1 MSKLLDFKIS
11 SGLKDIIG
19 KELITND
26 RIAIFELVKNSYDAN
41 ARKVKIVFQNIK
53 EAGGNNPSKILII
66 DDGDGMSETDLKEKW
81 LFVGYS
87 DKKYLEQE
95 IKRDYRDKIK
105 YKRFFAGAKGVGRFS
120 CDRLGA
126 KLKIYTKKENESKIH
141 HLDVDWTKFE
151 EDQKKEFQTIKVKYS
166 LLNKVDIDDCPV
178 KTFKKGTILEIS
190 SLNDNWDKVKLLD
203 LRKYLQRL
211 INPSIDDEEQE
222 FEIDLQAREYI
233 EEDKKIKKG
242 QEYNL
247 INGVIKNVVFEKL
260 DIKTTQL
267 KSSISNGKIKTELV
281 DKGKFIFRLEE
292 KNEYPDL
299 DEVTVNLFYLSQ
311 AAKYSFTSI
320 MGIEPK
326 NYGSIFLYKN
336 KFRIHPYGD
345 EGDDWLGLEKRK
357 AQGYSRYLANREL
370 MGRIELHGS
379 QPYFKEVSSRAGGVS
394 VTEAYKQLLEYFIE
408 KILRRL
414 ERYVVEGIDWD
425 KEEIEK
431 QKAPEQIKRDSLEL
445 IQKLAG
451 QIKDPEKNIQFSPD
465 LLTVLKDKQIENLP
479 QVIKNIETLKKYVRA
494 PEEKA
499 YIDKQL
505 KAVKLATK
513 NLELEKGEK
522 EKELKGIERQNIFL
536 KSITT
541 TETKEILGIQHHIGI
556 STSTIGNYLSDLGER
571 LKSGKNISDEYLKE
585 IIHKIGLENEKIAS
599 LVRFVTKA
607 NFNLM
612 EERIPVDLVAF
623 IKQYIENVYSKYK
636 DLVPHNPNLE
646 ISVIEQDFIFDYK
659 FNPLEMVI
667 IIDNLL
673 NNSLKARANK
683 VEVLINKF
691 SKNGIEII
699 FRDDGIGIPDKNL
712 GKIYDFGFTTT
723 SGSGIGLY
731 HVKETI
737 KKLGGDIA
745 INNKLKKGVEFIIH
759 LENEN
764 KI

>member
-1 MSKLLDFKIS
+1 VSELLDFKIS

-53 EAGGNNPSKILII
+53 EGGKNKPSKILIL
-66 DDGDGMSETDLKEKW
+66 DDGDGMSETDLKKKW
-81 LFVGYS
+81 LFVGFS
-87 DKKYLEQE
+87 DKKYSEQD
-95 IKRDYRDKIK
+95 IKKDYRHRIK
-105 YKRFFAGAKGVGRFS
+105 KKRFFAGAKGVGRFS
-120 CDRLGA
+120 CDRLGS
-126 KLKIYTKKENESKIH
+126 KLEIYTKKEDESKIH
-141 HLDVDWTKFE
+141 HLEVDWTKFE

-178 KTFKKGTILEIS
+178 KNFKKGTILEIS
-190 SLNDNWDKVKLLD
+190 SLDDNWDKVKLLD

-211 INPSIDDEEQE
+211 VNPSIDDEAQE

-260 DIKTTQL
+260 DIKTTQI

-299 DEVTVNLFYLSQ
+299 DGVTVNLFYLSQ

-379 QPYFKEVSSRAGGVS
+379 QPYFKEVSSRAGGVN
-394 VTEAYKQLLEYFIE
+394 VTEAYKHLLEYFIE

-425 KEEIEK
+425 KEGIEK

-479 QVIKNIETLKKYVRA
+479 QVIKNVETLKKYVKA

-505 KAVKLATK
+505 NSVRIATR
-513 NLELEKGEK
+513 NLELEKYEK
-522 EKELKGIERQNIFL
+522 EKELKAKERESLFL
-536 KSITT
+536 TKVVSAD
-541 TETKEILGIQHHIGI
+541 KEIVTNLNHTIENSTLTIKEMIIGI
-556 STSTIGNYLSDLGER
+556 NKKINE
-571 LKSGKNISDEYLKE
+571 NCPIKE
-585 IIHKIGLENEKIAS
+585 IIPFVDKLNVENEKIKVVSEIVS
-599 LVRFVTKA
+599 LANFDTKINVIKADLVVYIKEYLERIVKAEILNFNFINDTTEYSTNFKPIEISIMLDNLVSNAKKAGANSMSVRF
-607 NFNLM
+607 
-612 EERIPVDLVAF
+612 
-623 IKQYIENVYSKYK
+623 K
-636 DLVPHNPNLE
+636 D
-646 ISVIEQDFIFDYK
+646 
-659 FNPLEMVI
+659 
-667 IIDNLL
+667 
-673 NNSLKARANK
+673 
-683 VEVLINKF
+683 INKKLVVQF
-691 SKNGIEII
+691 ADNGKGIDSKITPKI
-699 FRDDGIGIPDKNL
+699 FER
-712 GKIYDFGFTTT
+712 GFTTT
-723 SGSGIGLY
+723 RGSGVGLHY
-731 HVKETI
+731 VKTMIE
-737 KKLGGDIA
+737 KMGGDVKYLG
-745 INNKLKKGVEFIIH
+745 NGVDNLGKGACFEVTFP
-759 LENEN
+759 
-764 KI
+764 